1 MEDKGQ
7 ALLTEQL
14 QHANHLLQS
23 QIKTL
28 QAQLEHQQGMNRQR
42 LLILEEQIRDH
53 EQRIRAATQ
62 GVTQFKLFSGL
73 ASGGSGLMSLAAIL
87 KAFLG
92 G

>member
-1 MEDKGQ
+1 MESKDQ

-14 QHANHLLQS
+14 RHANHLLQG
-23 QIKTL
+23 QIRAL
-28 QAQLEHQQGMNRQR
+28 QTQLEHQQGMNQQR

-53 EQRIRAATQ
+53 EKRIRAASE
-62 GVTQFKLFSGL
+62 GVTQFKLFAGL
-73 ASGGSGLMSLAAIL
+73 TSGGSGLMSLAAIL

>member
-1 MEDKGQ
+1 MADPTQ

-14 QHANHLLQS
+14 QHANHLLQG
-23 QIKTL
+23 QIKAL
-28 QAQLEHQQGMNRQR
+28 QAQLDHQQRMNQQR
-42 LLILEEQIRDH
+42 LLILEEQMRDH
-53 EQRIRAATQ
+53 EQRIRAASE